1 MRFFPTP
8 GAFLSAI
15 AGMVAQSNLRSLI
28 GPSAPI
34 GPSPGFR
41 KRASS
46 RGKKMMKNPPNH
58 TGWFQRHATL
68 WHPPITERMLMR
80 HGWYRRKLRKRG
92 IDMRAAADA
101 KNAMVLR

>member
-8 GAFLSAI
+8 GAFLSAV

-28 GPSAPI
+28 GPSVPI

-46 RGKKMMKNPPNH
+46 RGKKMMKNPPNC
-58 TGWFQRHATL
+58 TGWFQRHATISSL
-68 WHPPITERMLMR
+68 VVTERMLMR
-80 HGWYRRKLRKRG
+80 HGWYRRKLRKQG
-92 IDMRAAADA
+92 IAIEPSA
-101 KNAMVLR
+101 KNSMVLR